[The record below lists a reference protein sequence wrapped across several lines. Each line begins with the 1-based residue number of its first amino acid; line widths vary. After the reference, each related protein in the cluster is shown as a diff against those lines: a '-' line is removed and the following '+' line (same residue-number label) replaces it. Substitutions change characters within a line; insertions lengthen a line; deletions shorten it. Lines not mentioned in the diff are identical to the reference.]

1 MNKKISP
8 TLIGAFVVGALAL
21 VVLAVIAFG
30 SGRLFRQTK
39 QFVLYFENSVNGL
52 NIGAPVKFKGVEI
65 GSVKN
70 ILLELEKDMAV
81 QRIPV
86 IIEIDLEKLT
96 AKGASGMVARDSNA
110 FRHAIEQGLRGQLR
124 MESLLTGVLYIGLDI
139 FPGTPAKFFQA
150 EGGKYQEIPVV
161 PTVMEQAQD
170 TATKILAKL
179 KEIDFKAL
187 IDSVTQTVKGVDK
200 LVNAPEIKSIL
211 QSLNQTVPKMD
222 AAIASIT
229 RLANTADGKV
239 TTLTA
244 DFEQTSAAARQALEQ
259 TQATLKQTEAAI
271 TNIQT
276 VTDPDSPTL
285 YELRKT
291 LREVSSAARSL
302 RLMTNFLE
310 RNPRALIFGKP
321 ETQEGQ

>member
-1 MNKKISP
+1 MNKKVSP

-21 VVLAVIAFG
+21 VVIAVIAFG